1 MDREINLAATRSSL
15 LQRIK
20 NLEDQQGWEEFY
32 NTYWRLIYNVAR
44 RARMTDAEAQDV
56 VQDTMVSV
64 SKTIDGFVYNPKS
77 GKFRGWLGTLTRRR
91 VADYFRKQC
100 GPNRQGKASVKID
113 EVEEAIVLENLIDPN
128 STELE
133 RIWDEEWESHLTEIV
148 LSRLRLQVSDRNLQI
163 YYSHVLNGWS
173 VKKTCSE
180 LGVNPAAVYLA
191 KHRVGGLFKKE
202 LEVLQR
208 EE

>member
-1 MDREINLAATRSSL
+1 MNKDTDLGATRSSL
-15 LQRIK
+15 LKRMK

-32 NTYWRLIYNVAR
+32 NAYWRLIYNVAR

-64 SKTIDGFVYNPKS
+64 SQAIGGFVYNRKA
-77 GKFRGWLGTLTRRR
+77 GKFRGWLSTLTRRR
-91 VADYFRKQC
+91 VADFFRKQC
-100 GPNRQGKASVKID
+100 GVIRKGDVNVKLD
-113 EVEEAIVLENLIDPN
+113 EIEEAIVLENLIDPN
-128 STELE
+128 SPELE

-148 LSRLRLQVSDRNLQI
+148 LSRLRSQVSDRNLQI

-173 VKKTCSE
+173 VKKTCCE
-180 LGVNPAAVYLA
+180 LGVNPGTVYLT